1 MNHGESNGALLRVLL
16 IEDNEDDAHLIV
28 RELRREGFY
37 VEYLQTTRPE
47 EIRSALQLGEWDLV
61 TSDHQMPGFDA
72 PSALRLVREVRPD
85 IPLIILSGQ
94 IELQTAV
101 DLMKQGADDY
111 VQKDQLAMLGPSV
124 RAALEH
130 AQRRRELE
138 QAAAILRANE
148 RRFRSYFEL
157 PLIGLAT
164 TDLDGTIVDANDK
177 LADLAGVPRSTLIRQ
192 PWMGLFQPSDAALL
206 QSLTRECLQRERDGF
221 VAPAAIVRREGQPV
235 RTLVSAR
242 PIQARADEP
251 ITGFLWAVVDA
262 SAESEALR
270 RLTDTSSVLA
280 MLSEIGAFAI
290 AVEDPLTGERL
301 YEHTPQGL
309 EVCAIGPQGFP
320 EERVHADHVGR
331 YRAEFAQ
338 EGSERASI
346 VFPALAPDGSWAPVV
361 LTRTLYRSSERSQPL
376 LVTLCHRADAQ
387 HGALFS
393 VDAVPLPAALVD
405 AGGRV
410 LFANSLA
417 NDWERGSVTPE
428 PGALSEW
435 PAEARLVQKDGRE
448 TPVRLNKLS
457 SAAGEGRLFLAVAV

>member
-1 MNHGESNGALLRVLL
+1 MNHGESNGELLRVLL
-16 IEDNEDDAHLIV
+16 IEDNEDDARLIV

-47 EIRSALQLGEWDLV
+47 EIRNALEHGEWGLV

-72 PSALRLVREVRPD
+72 PAAVRLVREIRPD

-130 AQRRRELE
+130 AQRRRDLE

-164 TDLDGTIVDANDK
+164 TDLEGTIVDANDK
-177 LADLAGVPRSTLIRQ
+177 LADLAGVSRATLIRQ
-192 PWMGLFQPSDAALL
+192 PWMGLFQPGDVAVL
-206 QSLTRECLQRERDGF
+206 QSLLTECLNREREGF
-221 VAPAAIVRREGQPV
+221 VTPASILRREGQPM
-235 RTLVSAR
+235 RTLVSAG
-242 PIQARADEP
+242 PIRARSDEP

-262 SAESEALR
+262 SGESEALR
-270 RLTDTSSVLA
+270 RLSDTNSVLA
-280 MLSEIGAFAI
+280 VLSEIGAFAI
-290 AVEDPLTGERL
+290 AVEDPRTGERL

-309 EVCAIGPQGFP
+309 EVCEIGPQGFP
-320 EERVHADHVGR
+320 EERVHADHLGR
-331 YRAEFAQ
+331 FRKDFVEK
-338 EGSERASI
+338 GSEPASV
-346 VFPALAPDGSWAPVV
+346 VFPALAPSGDWVPVV
-361 LTRTLYRSSERSQPL
+361 LSRTLYHASDRFEPL
-376 LVTLCHRADAQ
+376 RVTMCHRADAQ

-393 VDAVPLPAALVD
+393 VEAIPLPAALVD
-405 AGGRV
+405 RTGAV
-410 LFANSLA
+410 LHANALA
-417 NDWERGSVTPE
+417 RDWEGGCIRPQPPS
-428 PGALSEW
+428 LSEW
-435 PAEARLVQKDGRE
+435 PAEARVCLADGAE
-448 TPVRLNKLS
+448 VMVRLNPLPS
-457 SAAGEGRLFLAVAV
+457 GVGETGLLLAVAA

>member
-1 MNHGESNGALLRVLL
+1 MNHGEGNGTLLRMLL
-16 IEDNEDDAHLIV
+16 IEDNEDDARLVV

-47 EIRSALQLGEWDLV
+47 EIRSALQHGEWDLV

-72 PSALRLVREVRPD
+72 PSALRLVREIRPD

-130 AQRRRELE
+130 AQRRRELA

-148 RRFRSYFEL
+148 RRFRSYFEM

-164 TDLDGTIVDANDK
+164 TDLDGTIVEANDK
-177 LADLAGVPRSTLIRQ
+177 LADLAGVPRAALIRQ
-192 PWMGLFQPSDAALL
+192 PWMGLFQPSDVTVL
-206 QSLTRECLQRERDGF
+206 QSLMRECLDRERDGF
-221 VAPAAIVRREGQPV
+221 IAPAAMLRREGQPA

-262 SAESEALR
+262 SAETEALK

-280 MLSEIGAFAI
+280 VLSEIGAFAI
-290 AVEDPLTGERL
+290 AVEDPGTGERL

-309 EVCAIGPQGFP
+309 EVCAIGPKGFP
-320 EERVHADHVGR
+320 EERVHPGHFGR
-331 YRAEFAQ
+331 FREKFAQ
-338 EGSERASI
+338 TGSDPASI
-346 VFPALAPDGSWAPVV
+346 VFPALAANGEWVPVV
-361 LTRTLYRSSERSQPL
+361 LSRTLYQASDRAQPL
-376 LVTLCHRADAQ
+376 QVTLCYRADAR
-387 HGALFS
+387 HGAVFS
-393 VDAVPLPAALVD
+393 VDAIPLPAALVD
-405 AGGRV
+405 EEGRV
-410 LFANSLA
+410 VYANSLGKG
-417 NDWERGSVTPE
+417 WERGVVKPK
-428 PGALSEW
+428 PGSRSDWPQDGVLCHPDGSES
-435 PAEARLVQKDGRE
+435 
-448 TPVRLNKLS
+448 PVRLNPSS
-457 SAAGEGRLFLAVAV
+457 SASRGERLFLAVAV